1 MRVSTKGRIFTI
13 VVAVVIITFGL
24 VIEAPAEI
32 KVGRLKINPEIGAQE
47 TYRSNI
53 YQTEND
59 RKSDLVT
66 SIIPGL
72 GLEYNFGDRHS
83 LTAGYLGTWNNYAK
97 YSQNNYWDHRA
108 FANLSLRFPGGFDL
122 GLEQRYVNTW
132 EERSAN
138 INRQRHYTE
147 NISGISGAYRFGNR
161 WKAEARY
168 NRDDFGFSSSQDR
181 VYNYVSDLYGGTL
194 YYRFLPR
201 TAALVEYQHIV
212 KGHDVGNTYDSTADI
227 VYLGVQFDPA
237 GKLKGDI
244 KFGYGWKDYDERLA
258 GRENSPNS
266 WMAATNVRFDQ
277 SKYTSYEFQ
286 ARREF
291 QDDYDF
297 DNSPYYLTLLS
308 FTAQHYFTYKIGAAA
323 TVAYQQSDYTDD
335 GRDPVTRVL
344 GKRKDDRWTFRI
356 GNFYNIQKYLKT
368 RLDYEYI
375 TRDSNFNTYSFNE
388 HRVMFKVVL
397 SAP

>member
-1 MRVSTKGRIFTI
+1 MATKGKIFTI
-13 VVAVVIITFGL
+13 IVAAVVIAFG
-24 VIEAPAEI
+24 VVAESPAEI
-32 KVGRLKINPEIGAQE
+32 KVGRLKVNPEIGVQE
-47 TYRSNI
+47 AYRSNI

-59 RKSDLVT
+59 TKSDMVT
-66 SIIPGL
+66 SIIPGV
-72 GLEYNFGDRHS
+72 GLEYNFGDRH
-83 LTAGYLGTWNNYAK
+83 LLKAGYVGTWNNYAR
-97 YSQNNYWDHRA
+97 YSSNNYWDHRA

-122 GLEQRYVNTW
+122 GLEQKYVNTW

-138 INRQRHYTE
+138 INRQRHYEE
-147 NISGISGAYRFGNR
+147 NISGISGAYRFSNR

-168 NRDDFGFSSSQDR
+168 NRDDFSFSSSQDR
-181 VYNYVSDLYGGTL
+181 SSNYISDLYGGTL

-212 KGHDVGNTYDSTADI
+212 KTYDVSGIHDSTADL
-227 VYLGVQFDPA
+227 VFLGVQFDPA
-237 GKLKGDI
+237 GKLKGDV
-244 KFGYGWKDYDERLA
+244 KFGYGWKDYDESLP
-258 GRENSPNS
+258 GRNNSPNS

-297 DNSPYYLTLLS
+297 GNSPYYLTLLS
-308 FTAQHYFTYKIGAAA
+308 LTAQHYFTYKIGAAA
-323 TVAYQQSDYTDD
+323 TVAYQQSDYTNDA
-335 GRDPVTRVL
+335 REPETLEL
-344 GKRKDDRWTFRI
+344 GKRKDDRWTFRV
-356 GNFYNIQKYLKT
+356 GGFYDIQKYLKT

-375 TRDSNFNTYSFNE
+375 TRDSNFNTYSFDE
-388 HRVMFKVVL
+388 HRVMFKIVL

>member
-1 MRVSTKGRIFTI
+1 MSIRGKILAI
-13 VVAVVIITFGL
+13 IITAAIIAFGT
-24 VIEAPAEI
+24 VAQSQAEI
-32 KVGRLKINPEIGAQE
+32 KVGRLKVNPEIGMQE

-59 RKSDLVT
+59 RKSDFVT

-72 GLEYNFGDRHS
+72 GLEYNFGDRHM

-97 YSQNNYWDHRA
+97 YSQNNYWDNRA

-138 INRQRHYTE
+138 INRQRHYIE
-147 NISGISGAYRFGNR
+147 NISGVSGAYRFSNR
-161 WKAEARY
+161 WKAEVKY
-168 NRDDFGFSSSQDR
+168 NRDDFAFSSSIDR
-181 VYNYVSDLYGGTL
+181 PSNYISDLYGGTL

-212 KGHDVGNTYDSTADI
+212 KTYDVTGIHDSTADI

-237 GKLKGDI
+237 GKLKGDV
-244 KFGYGWKDYDERLA
+244 KFGYGWKNYDESLPDRN
-258 GRENSPNS
+258 NSPNS
-266 WMAATNVRFDQ
+266 WMAATNVKFDQ

-286 ARREF
+286 ALREF

-297 DNSPYYLTLLS
+297 GNSGYYRTLVSL
-308 FTAQHYFTYKIGAAA
+308 TAQHYFTNKIGAAA

-335 GRDPVTRVL
+335 VAEPETGELHRRNDNI
-344 GKRKDDRWTFRI
+344 WTFRV
-356 GNFYNIQKYLKT
+356 GGFYNIQKYLKT

-375 TRDSNFNTYSFNE
+375 DRSSNFNTYSFNE
-388 HRVMFKVVL
+388 HRVMFKIVL